1 MKNFTI
7 WVGIDDHADS
17 IKVSVFGSVGSEPLE
32 RLEVVPDDR
41 GLRQLV
47 RRLRVRGRAV
57 RCVYEAGPC
66 GYELYRYLRQHG
78 IGCEVAAPA
87 LTPRRPGQKVKT
99 DRRDADKL
107 ARLHRAGELTLIR
120 VPDEEQEA
128 LRDLV
133 RARED
138 AKEDLLRRRHRLSKF
153 LLRHGQRYRQ
163 GQNWTQRHWSFI
175 RSIHF
180 DDVHAQ
186 AVLEEYVLAIAEQV
200 EQIKRL
206 DSLMGEASRR
216 PEYAEKVGRLKV
228 LRGVATTTALTIL
241 SETGD
246 LRRYAGARQLMG
258 ATGLVPSEHSS
269 GARRRQGGIT
279 KTGNAHLRRVLIEA
293 AWHYRHRPW
302 PGPGIRTRRAGQPE
316 TVLAIARKADGR
328 LHQKYRRLVH
338 RGKRPSEAVVAVAR
352 ELAGFVWAIGQA
364 S

>member
-1 MKNFTI
+1 MKDSTI

-17 IKVSVFGSVGSEPLE
+17 LKVSVFGSDGSQPLE
-32 RLEVVPDDR
+32 RFELVPDER

-47 RRLRVRGRAV
+47 RRMKGLGSEV

-66 GYELYRYLRQHG
+66 GYQLYRHLRG
-78 IGCEVAAPA
+78 RGVCCEVAAPA
-87 LTPRRPGQKVKT
+87 LTPRRPGQRVKT

-107 ARLHRAGELTLIR
+107 GRFHRSGELVLIR
-120 VPDEEQEA
+120 VPDQSQEA

-138 AKEDLLRRRHRLSKF
+138 AQEDLMRRRHRLSKF
-153 LLRHGQRYRQ
+153 LLRHGHRYRG
-163 GQNWTQRHWSFI
+163 GQHWTQRHWALI

-186 AVLEEYVLAIAEQV
+186 AVLNEYVLAIAEQT
-200 EQIKRL
+200 EQIKRF
-206 DSLMGEASRR
+206 DSLMEEASRQ
-216 PEYAEKVGRLKV
+216 PLYAEKIGHLKV

-246 LRRYAGARQLMG
+246 LRRYTGARQLMA

-269 GARRRQGGIT
+269 GSRRRQGAIT
-279 KTGNAHLRRVLIEA
+279 KTGNAHLRRVLVEA

-302 PGPGIRTRRAGQPE
+302 PGPSIRARRHGQPE
-316 TVLAIARKADGR
+316 TLLAIARRADGR
-328 LHQKYRRLVH
+328 LHQKYRRLMA
-338 RGKRPSEAVVAVAR
+338 RGKRPAEAVVAVAR

-364 S
+364 